1 MDKNREVKIIAVV
14 ALLVAVVGLS
24 VAYAALSTTLE
35 ISGSA
40 TINSAS
46 WDVGFVK
53 GSHTTTGG
61 ATFVEPTVS
70 STSITGYSA
79 KLTMPGDSVTYNF
92 KITNQGSIPATLGT
106 VNIGSISCT
115 GTDSA
120 EAAATCANLTYSVT
134 YADGTAIKVGDSL
147 AVGAT
152 KDAKITITF
161 NAGATTVPTNPVT
174 VNGMDV
180 TLIYNQA

>member
-1 MDKNREVKIIAVV
+1 MEKNREIKIIAVV

-24 VAYAALSTTLE
+24 VAYAALSATLE

-53 GSHTTTGG
+53 DTYETTGS
-61 ATFVEPTVS
+61 ASFVEPTVS

-79 KLTMPGDSVTYNF
+79 KLITPGDSVTYKF

-106 VNIGSISCT
+106 VNIGNISCT

-120 EAAATCANLTYSVT
+120 EATATCANLTYSVT
-134 YADGTAIKVGDSL
+134 YADGTAIKVGDAL
-147 AVGAT
+147 DAGAT
-152 KDAKITITF
+152 KDAKITIAF
-161 NAGATTVPTNPVT
+161 NSNATTVPINAVT

>member
-1 MDKNREVKIIAVV
+1 MEKNREIKIIAVV

-35 ISGSA
+35 ISGTA

-46 WDVGFVK
+46 WDVKFIGGTHSKV
-53 GSHTTTGG
+53 GG
-61 ATFVEPTVS
+61 ASFVEPTVS

-92 KITNQGSIPATLGT
+92 KIANQGSINATLGT
-106 VNIGSISCT
+106 VNIGSISCS

-120 EAAATCANLTYSVT
+120 EANATCGNLTYSVT
-134 YADGTAIKVGDSL
+134 YADGTAIKTGDAL
-147 AVGAT
+147 NAGASR
-152 KDAKITITF
+152 DAKITITF
-161 NAGATTVPTNPVT
+161 NSSATTVPRNAVT